1 MGNREAMQPRKKDRA
16 EADTALEVAGSKN
29 QPQTRGWGDSVG
41 VNRAWRAHKSLHSR
55 NIVKGVSRLSTQL
68 RAVQFR
74 PFVYDAM
81 NQQVSVAI
89 EPMTPQDAA
98 TTTREPQWQTDWTSE
113 YISKGKFDIY
123 GLKTQIG
130 ELVALGAYEISE
142 DVVTVHIVYMESQA
156 QSNPTLCER
165 PKYHGIGQA
174 LIAYGIKLS
183 VDAGFN
189 GDVTLDAKTPE
200 LARHY
205 ERDFRALLIPG
216 RERGAAPRYLICD
229 EAARDIFVS
238 YLEEG

>member
-1 MGNREAMQPRKKDRA
+1 M
-16 EADTALEVAGSKN
+16 
-29 QPQTRGWGDSVG
+29 
-41 VNRAWRAHKSLHSR
+41 
-55 NIVKGVSRLSTQL
+55 
-68 RAVQFR
+68 QFR

-81 NQQVSVAI
+81 NQQVPVAI

-98 TTTREPQWQTDWTSE
+98 ATKEPRWQTDWTSE

-165 PKYHGIGQA
+165 PKYHGIGRA

-205 ERDFRALLIPG
+205 ERDFGALLIPG

>member
-1 MGNREAMQPRKKDRA
+1 MRFWNKKRRCDA
-16 EADTALEVAGSKN
+16 FNLLLHFSQKPWYTAYEV
-29 QPQTRGWGDSVG
+29 
-41 VNRAWRAHKSLHSR
+41 
-55 NIVKGVSRLSTQL
+55 

-81 NQQVSVAI
+81 NQRVPVAI
-89 EPMTPQDAA
+89 EPMTP
-98 TTTREPQWQTDWTSE
+98 
-113 YISKGKFDIY
+113 
-123 GLKTQIG
+123 LG

-142 DVVTVHIVYMESQA
+142 DVVAVHIVYMESQA
-156 QSNPTLCER
+156 QSNPTICER
-165 PKYHGIGQA
+165 PKYHGIGRA

-205 ERDFRALLIPG
+205 ERDFGALLIPG